1 MCAEPDPCAGVSCG
15 ANSTCLPSTAA
26 CVCDEGF
33 VLEAGG
39 CEAPAPGD
47 PRARTVQQVCSRW
60 NQDYPKQS
68 TSVFTSNGNTCD
80 AGQIEPDAHADA
92 MRLVNLHRWL
102 LGLDAA
108 GVDWANQAKAQE
120 AALMMHVNSS
130 LSHSPPSNW
139 QCFTQDGADA
149 AGSSNL
155 GLGYSHPSDTING
168 YMADSRTPSLGH
180 RRWIISPTLDKVGFG
195 HHGRGGAMWVFG
207 KNNANVVPEYVMYP
221 GAGIAPAESIL
232 GDWSISSNTNI
243 GTPTVTIA
251 PRDGGAALPLGVT
264 KIANNYG
271 MRYAVSIQLGEQP
284 MVGVP
289 YVVTITLADGTV
301 WSHETTVVDCDAI

>member
-1 MCAEPDPCAGVSCG
+1 MRSSTHLIVAALSALGLTFTAGCQGLIESTPLEDEGIGADAAVGEGDTSTGGGEDAGGGGGEEDSGGVTRDTGGGGGEPDAAEPDVAEADPCEGVSCGANRACAPATGQCVCDSGYVEDAAGVCAEPDPCAGVSCG

-80 AGQIEPDAHADA
+80 AGQSEPDAHADA

-130 LSHSPPSNW
+130 LSHSPPDRKS
-139 QCFTQDGADA
+139 
-149 AGSSNL
+149 
-155 GLGYSHPSDTING
+155 
-168 YMADSRTPSLGH
+168 
-180 RRWIISPTLDKVGFG
+180 
-195 HHGRGGAMWVFG
+195 
-207 KNNANVVPEYVMYP
+207 VV
-221 GAGIAPAESIL
+221 
-232 GDWSISSNTNI
+232 
-243 GTPTVTIA
+243 
-251 PRDGGAALPLGVT
+251 
-264 KIANNYG
+264 
-271 MRYAVSIQLGEQP
+271 
-284 MVGVP
+284 
-289 YVVTITLADGTV
+289 
-301 WSHETTVVDCDAI
+301 